1 MDALLETIGVII
13 VAFLG
18 ICLGRMF
25 SGYKKPHWTLG
36 YFLPCLL
43 MLILLAARF
52 SGSLAFIAPFSWMIA
67 GRTKFVILAL
77 IVTMSL
83 TTPLSRLPRKFE
95 KVIVCTLMVI
105 VVSWFSVFPFLAPA
119 LIKGRLASI
128 NTRFDA
134 DGICYQSTD
143 YTCAPAAAVTA
154 LKKLGL
160 SATEGELAILAHTS
174 PVAGTLPICLEAAL
188 RQRYAGQG
196 LECEYKRFKS
206 IGELADGI
214 TLAVVKDAFLS
225 DHCVAVL
232 KVSENTVTIADPVTG
247 KMLMSHEQF
256 KKIWRH
262 TGIMLKRSTPQS
274 S

>member
-1 MDALLETIGVII
+1 ALLETIGVII
-13 VAFLG
+13 VAILG
-18 ICLGRMF
+18 FYLGRMF

-36 YFLPCLL
+36 YFFPCLL
-43 MLILLAARF
+43 MVILLAARC

-95 KVIVCTLMVI
+95 KVIVCSLMVL

-119 LIKGRLASI
+119 LIKGRLSSI

-134 DGICYQSTD
+134 EGICYQSTD

-188 RQRYAGQG
+188 QQRYAKQG
-196 LECEYKRFKS
+196 LECKYRRFKS
-206 IGELADGI
+206 ISELSDGI
-214 TLAVVKDAFLS
+214 TLAVVRDAFLS

-256 KKIWRH
+256 KKIWRY
-262 TGIMLKRSTPQS
+262 TGIQLKRNTPQS